1 MAWMAYL
8 HPLQLAIMMLLP
20 DTPMIQGRVI
30 QSTGAWY
37 QVKGEDGLCYACQLR
52 GKLRLH
58 ASPLT
63 NPVAV
68 GDEVAFEPVKSQA
81 TGVIYKIMPRRNYL
95 IRQAPYRKSYGQ
107 LLAANLDQAFLV
119 VNALTAPTQLDFID
133 RFLVV
138 AEAFAIPP
146 RIVFN
151 KIDLLDTIRQEA
163 LAYVKMLYE
172 KLGYV
177 TLAVSAHT
185 HQHLASFRQALL
197 GKVSLLSGHS
207 GVGKSTLVNTI
218 ASSANRAIIAPTSR
232 FSQKG
237 QHTTTY
243 TTLLEV
249 LPGTFVIDTPGIQ
262 TLVPYAV
269 EKKLL
274 SHCFPEMCSR
284 ASACKFY
291 NCTHQHE
298 PNCAVVQALEKGE
311 IAASRY
317 GSYRQLAAATNE

>member
-8 HPLQLAIMMLLP
+8 HPLQLVITTMLP

-52 GKLRLH
+52 GKFRLH

-68 GDEVAFEPVKSQA
+68 GDEVVFEPVKSQA

-119 VNALTAPTQLDFID
+119 VNALTAPNQLDFID

-138 AEAFAIPP
+138 AEAFEIPP

-163 LAYVKMLYE
+163 LACVKMLYE

-177 TLAVSAHT
+177 TLTVSAHT
-185 HQHLASFRQALL
+185 HQHLASFYQALL

-218 ASSANRAIIAPTSR
+218 APSANRAIAPTSR

-249 LPGTFVIDTPGIQ
+249 LPNTFVIDTPGIQ
-262 TLVPYAV
+262 TLVPYAI
-269 EKKLL
+269 EKQTL
-274 SHCFPEMCSR
+274 SYCFPEMRSR

-298 PNCAVVQALEKGE
+298 PDCAVVQALAKGE

-317 GSYRQLAAATNE
+317 GSYQLLAAASNG